1 MWSTLRLEIE
11 YGIYSREKYYVIWKK
26 NCFVLLLSSNNYG
39 KRLILLACLQICF
52 YLQNVTSTDFYVIFF
67 KY

>member
-26 NCFVLLLSSNNYG
+26 NLFSF
-39 KRLILLACLQICF
+39 ITI
-52 YLQNVTSTDFYVIFF
+52 I
-67 KY
+67 